1 MNHEP
6 GDLPGWNEKPFAGEV
21 SADLLS
27 TAPNPAGSRGF
38 FVDGAKMTQGL
49 VQVYTGNGKGK
60 TTAAVGLAVRALGQG
75 LRVLLVRFL
84 KPVEPPSGEISF
96 LEGTPGL
103 EILTSGIGIIC
114 AAPDREKV
122 AASVEAAFRMARSR
136 VLGGE
141 FDLVILDEI
150 NNALHRGYIP
160 LTDVLGLMEERPGGV
175 ELVFTGRNAPEA
187 LLERADLVTVMEA
200 VKHPMRKGIPARKGI
215 EF

>member
-38 FVDGAKMTQGL
+38 FIDGAKMTQGL

-75 LRVLLVRFL
+75 MRVLLVRFL
-84 KPVEPPSGEISF
+84 KPVDPSSGEVSF
-96 LEGTPGL
+96 LEGARGL
-103 EILTSGIGIIC
+103 EILTSGIGIIG
-114 AAPDREKV
+114 ASPDREKV
-122 AASVEAAFRMARSR
+122 AASVMMTFQTARSK
-136 VLGGE
+136 VVGGE
-141 FDLVILDEI
+141 YDLVILDEI
-150 NNALHRGYIP
+150 NNVLHREYLP
-160 LTDVLGLMEERPGGV
+160 LAEVLGLIEERPDGV
-175 ELVFTGRNAPEA
+175 ELVFTGRNAPDA
-187 LLERADLVTVMEA
+187 LLARADLVTVMETL
-200 VKHPMRKGIPARKGI
+200 KHPMQKGIPARKGI